1 MQRFTTSRLA
11 AASAAVAVLLLAGCG
26 NNDDIDFGSD
36 PQQGSS
42 STSSPTPSVDTE
54 QLEQQKVLEGYNAY
68 WTTYDATAAQPSPDK
83 AVVSQALTP
92 VAVDPALDTSVN
104 DIVNAALA
112 GQKAYGNYVV
122 DPKTPVFQNEEH
134 TEALVTDCIDSSQ
147 SGWEDATTGQ
157 KLTVGVPAVSSK
169 ATLVKGDDGTWRMSQ
184 VTFDDTVTCS

>member
-26 NNDDIDFGSD
+26 NHDDIDFGSD

-42 STSSPTPSVDTE
+42 ATSSATPSADTT

-68 WTTYDATAAQPSPDK
+68 WNVTGTQSLTPSPDK
-83 AVVSQALTP
+83 AVVTQALAP
-92 VAVDPALDTSVN
+92 VAVDPALGSSVN

-122 DPKTPVFQNEEH
+122 KPKTPVFQNEEH
-134 TEALVTDCIDSSQ
+134 TEAVVTDCIDSSQ
-147 SGWEDATTGQ
+147 TGWEDATTGQ